1 MYRSNQ
7 FFLYLNSFLSYFNF
21 LKKTTIFVILLSIC
35 SWSVSQPKYEFLFR
49 FENSLFHL
57 LVQSQDRNTKII
69 WRSDILMLIHFLPL
83 VSFYTPWKRQKT
95 RGLWGFQELQ
105 KEISGMKW
113 IKYKQLFNAFIPN
126 FEHFFFTASEQLVI
140 IFQ

>member
-21 LKKTTIFVILLSIC
+21 LKKTTIFVILLNIR
-35 SWSVSQPKYEFLFR
+35 SWSISQPKYEFLFR

-95 RGLWGFQELQ
+95 RGFWGFQELQ

-113 IKYKQLFNAFIPN
+113 IKYSCLMLLFLTLNI
-126 FEHFFFTASEQLVI
+126 FFLLLVNNLS
-140 IFQ
+140 